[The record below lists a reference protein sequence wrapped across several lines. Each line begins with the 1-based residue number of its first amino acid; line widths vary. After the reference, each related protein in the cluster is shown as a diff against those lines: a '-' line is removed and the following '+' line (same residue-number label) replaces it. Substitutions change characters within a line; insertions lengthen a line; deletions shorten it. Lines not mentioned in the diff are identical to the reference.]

1 MSFCHYFDQG
11 RRSCPGASCHI
22 DKISVLVTFQR
33 RVGAMR
39 NLQLERKTLESQF
52 YIDLLGIESKY
63 WSQLREPLY
72 RQV

>member
-1 MSFCHYFDQG
+1 
-11 RRSCPGASCHI
+11 
-22 DKISVLVTFQR
+22 
-33 RVGAMR
+33 MR